1 MNVDVAHLPAKEVNS
16 MWLLSVAAIVLGL
29 VAAISEANLFMPPLS
44 WFVLA
49 IAISVLSPGPM
60 PFVRRRT

>member
-1 MNVDVAHLPAKEVNS
+1 MDLVTTPKEVTS

-29 VAAISEANLFMPPLS
+29 IAAIADADLFMAPLS

-49 IAISVLSPGPM
+49 IAIAVLNPGPL
-60 PFVRRRT
+60 PFARRRT

>member
-1 MNVDVAHLPAKEVNS
+1 

-29 VAAISEANLFMPPLS
+29 IVAIADANLFMRPLD

-49 IAISVLSPGPM
+49 IAFAVLKPGKL
-60 PFVRRRT
+60 PFYRR

>member
-1 MNVDVAHLPAKEVNS
+1 

-29 VAAISEANLFMPPLS
+29 IVAIADANLFMSPLN

-49 IAISVLSPGPM
+49 IAFAVLKPGSV
-60 PFVRRRT
+60 PFSRRRT